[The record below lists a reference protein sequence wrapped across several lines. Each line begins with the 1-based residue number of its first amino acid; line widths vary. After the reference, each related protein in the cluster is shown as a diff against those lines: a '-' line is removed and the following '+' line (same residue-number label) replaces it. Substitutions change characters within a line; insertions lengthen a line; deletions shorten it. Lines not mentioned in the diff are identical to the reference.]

1 MSVGI
6 NKVAFAFNSAAS
18 GIVIALNGSIIN
30 TGTASASTVHN
41 ATQLTIGAQDS
52 IAGFGSFYND
62 RIRAVAIYATR
73 LTNAELQSL
82 TTL

>member
-6 NKVAFAFNSAAS
+6 NKMAFAFNSAAS
-18 GIVIALNGSIIN
+18 GIVVALNGSIVN
-30 TGTASASTVHN
+30 TGTAAASTVHN

-52 IAGFGSFYND
+52 VAGFTSFYND
-62 RIRAVAIYATR
+62 RIRAVAIDSTR
-73 LTNAELQSL
+73 LTNAELQSR